1 MSHSNI
7 VLTTN
12 ENISS
17 PKSTKKPLAFVQP
30 RIRDSNSMLNTSEK
44 LNQNQIPKN
53 VPLTSQEP
61 FSYVSQSRKLP
72 MNKIKDFNHV
82 EK

>member
-7 VLTTN
+7 VSTTN
-12 ENISS
+12 DNISS
-17 PKSTKKPLAFVQP
+17 PKSTKKPLALVQP
-30 RIRDSNSMLNTSEK
+30 RIRDSN
-44 LNQNQIPKN
+44 QISKN
-53 VPLTSQEP
+53 MPLTSQEP
-61 FSYVSQSRKLP
+61 FSYVRQSRKLP